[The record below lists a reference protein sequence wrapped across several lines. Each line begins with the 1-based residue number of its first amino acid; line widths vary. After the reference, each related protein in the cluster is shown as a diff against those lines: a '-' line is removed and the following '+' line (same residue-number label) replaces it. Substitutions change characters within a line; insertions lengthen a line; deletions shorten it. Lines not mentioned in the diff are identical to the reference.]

1 MGKQSHFYEKP
12 VEYMYYISEIL
23 IYPFE
28 WVLLNIST
36 KKSRKKNIKKTRKQ
50 QVKKYINIKNYR
62 K

>member
-1 MGKQSHFYEKP
+1 
-12 VEYMYYISEIL
+12 MYYISEIL